1 MPIDLTNA
9 EPVNPAI
16 VARLNQ
22 HLAELFGREPRYCY
36 FQRGS
41 GPMFCW
47 TVEKDEDGKY
57 LSFVYR
63 PVGKGARSG
72 TATRWELVEAK
83 SSKWKQVRHA
93 KRKAAKARA
102 LRLYRGDQEASA

>member
-1 MPIDLTNA
+1 MA
-9 EPVNPAI
+9 ETQQVNPAI

-22 HLAELFGREPRYCY
+22 HFAELFGREPRYRY
-36 FQRGS
+36 FQRDG

-47 TVEKDEDGKY
+47 TVERDEDGKY

-63 PVGKGARSG
+63 PVGAGARSG

-83 SSKWKQVRHA
+83 SSKWKQVKHA

-102 LRLYRGDQEASA
+102 LRLSRADQEASRDDG